1 MAAGRLIVDPTEGEM
16 LFSKWK
22 YDPGAFVL
30 QSEPVASCLADTR
43 EAPWGMP
50 IRVLSLGDDPL
61 VHEGIRALLATER
74 DMALVG
80 EVRSDEFESI
90 HFTSLLPAV
99 VVMGTGLAGQGSVR
113 AIARLHAFDPSTRI
127 IVIAS
132 RGADVRTRRAIDAGA
147 HGCLLSSN
155 VRLELAKAI
164 RAVVSGRRFID
175 GDSAVHLMHAG
186 AEEDLKAREIQVLE
200 LVAAGKAN
208 KEIAHELC
216 TTEGTV
222 KNYIKKILGKLQ
234 ASDRTHAV
242 VIGIERGI
250 IEIRSPSA

>member
-1 MAAGRLIVDPTEGEM
+1 M

-22 YDPGAFVL
+22 YDPDGFVL
-30 QSEPVASCLADTR
+30 QPEPVASCLGDPH
-43 EAPWGMP
+43 EAPWGRP
-50 IRVLSLGDDPL
+50 IRVLSVGDDPL
-61 VHEGIRALLATER
+61 VHEGIRALLGAEC
-74 DMALVG
+74 DMQLVA
-80 EVRSDEFESI
+80 EVGSEEFESI
-90 HFTSLLPAV
+90 RFTSLLPAV
-99 VVMGTGLAGQGSVR
+99 VVMGTELPGYGSVR
-113 AIARLHAFDPSTRI
+113 AIARLHAFDPSTRV

-132 RGADVRTRRAIDAGA
+132 RGADVRTRRAIGAGA

-175 GDSAVHLMHAG
+175 GDSAVQLMQGG
-186 AEEDLKAREIQVLE
+186 AAEDLKAREIQVLE

-208 KEIAHELC
+208 KEIAYELS

-242 VIGIERGI
+242 VIGIARGI
-250 IEIRSPSA
+250 IEIRPVSA

>member
-1 MAAGRLIVDPTEGEM
+1 M

-22 YDPGAFVL
+22 HDPDAFVL
-30 QSEPVASCLADTR
+30 QPDPVAACLADRR

-50 IRVLSLGDDPL
+50 IRVLSVGDDPL
-61 VHEGIRALLATER
+61 VHEGIRALLGAEC
-74 DMALVG
+74 DMELVG

-90 HFTSLLPAV
+90 HFTGLLPAV
-99 VVMGTGLAGQGSVR
+99 VVMGTGLPGYGSVR
-113 AIARLHAFDPSTRI
+113 AIARLHAFDPSSRV

-155 VRLELAKAI
+155 VRLELARAI

-175 GDSAVHLMHAG
+175 GDSAVQLMQGG

-208 KEIAHELC
+208 KEIAYELS

-242 VIGIERGI
+242 VIGIARGV
-250 IEIRSPSA
+250 IEIRSISA